1 MLLAWVQVM
10 KTDCFLILGALFIRI
25 LEYNDEP
32 PYFEFPSY
40 NLTMFEE
47 QPIGS
52 FVISLL
58 ALDANNAIASYQLL
72 SNPGNLFAISA
83 VSGKKKKVITVTT
96 EWI

>member
-1 MLLAWVQVM
+1 
-10 KTDCFLILGALFIRI
+10 
-25 LEYNDEP
+25 
-32 PYFEFPSY
+32 
-40 NLTMFEE
+40 MFEE

-83 VSGKKKKVITVTT
+83 VSGKKKKVIT